1 MHTRRVTHSVK
12 GVKKNLTE
20 AVHMQLQGDAM
31 HTQMVNM
38 QRNLVATG
46 RTNEG
51 HTTKTLST

>member
-1 MHTRRVTHSVK
+1 
-12 GVKKNLTE
+12 
-20 AVHMQLQGDAM
+20 MQLQGDAM